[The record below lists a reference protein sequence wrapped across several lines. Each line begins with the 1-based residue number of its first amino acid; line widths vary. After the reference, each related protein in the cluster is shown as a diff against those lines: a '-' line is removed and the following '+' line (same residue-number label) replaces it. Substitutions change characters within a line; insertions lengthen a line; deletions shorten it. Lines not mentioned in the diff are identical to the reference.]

1 MADNEELLR
10 RVDALQERLS
20 LMEDRDAIQRLQ
32 NMYGFYIDNRMW
44 AEMAGLF
51 AENDYVK
58 EDGAWKIK
66 RLWCGRTVAQ
76 SRDQC
81 GG

>member
-1 MADNEELLR
+1 MADNEDLLR

-44 AEMAGLF
+44 TEMAGLF
-51 AENDYVK
+51 AEKLSDMMK
-58 EDGAWKIK
+58 PHSPE
-66 RLWCGRTVAQ
+66 TV
-76 SRDQC
+76 
-81 GG
+81 